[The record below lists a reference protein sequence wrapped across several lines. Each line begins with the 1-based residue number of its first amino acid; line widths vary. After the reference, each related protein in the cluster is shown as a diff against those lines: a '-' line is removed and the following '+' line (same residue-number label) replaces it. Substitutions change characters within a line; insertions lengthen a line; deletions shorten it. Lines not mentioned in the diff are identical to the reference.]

1 MRKGLLAQWR
11 GRIVGRGT
19 AAAALLAIP
28 VAVAAA
34 IGFSEGLGGVVRG
47 FDAIDG
53 PEPAAA
59 GAEAGPGGGLDAA
72 LVALVGDDD
81 GGSGGGDG
89 GPTPNAPGAPGG
101 PGGPGG
107 AGGSPAPGTGPALE
121 LPGSP
126 GVQVPVED
134 PSGSVDS
141 LVDDVNRTVDGLLGN
156 R

>member
-11 GRIVGRGT
+11 GRIVGRGV
-19 AAAALLAIP
+19 AAAALLSLP
-28 VAVAAA
+28 VAVAAV

-47 FDAIDG
+47 FDALDG

-59 GAEAGPGGGLDAA
+59 GATAGPDDGLDTA
-72 LVALVGDDD
+72 LVALVGDEDPGPGDRD
-81 GGSGGGDG
+81 GGSGPDG
-89 GPTPNAPGAPGG
+89 TDPDAPDGPGAP
-101 PGGPGG
+101 
-107 AGGSPAPGTGPALE
+107 PAPGTDPPVNVPGT
-121 LPGSP
+121 LPLTA
-126 GVQVPVED
+126 PVED

>member
-11 GRIVGRGT
+11 GRIVGRGM
-19 AAAALLAIP
+19 AAAALLAVP
-28 VAVAAA
+28 VAVAAV
-34 IGFSEGLGGVVRG
+34 IGFSDGLGGVVRG

-81 GGSGGGDG
+81 GGPGGGGGGDAPDAPG
-89 GPTPNAPGAPGG
+89 NPGAPGG
-101 PGGPGG
+101 PGGSPATG
-107 AGGSPAPGTGPALE
+107 AGPTLE

-126 GVQVPVED
+126 GVQLPAED

-141 LVDDVNRTVDGLLGN
+141 LVEDVNRTVDGLLGN